1 MESHGFRLF
10 LNELFC
16 PKDYQGFKSLLMKHQ
31 TWLETWGVSFE
42 LIQLE
47 QGLDAEQFLT
57 LTHSMTQQI
66 YCYQGVLGVDLGC
79 EPPQPLEDVFP
90 TTIQAIEEAKQKKQ
104 MELAKQQELLA
115 GVKGFDQLD
124 SFH

>member
-1 MESHGFRLF
+1 MEAHGFRLF
-10 LNELFC
+10 LNELFY

-31 TWLETWGVSFE
+31 SWLEAWGFSFE

-47 QGLDAEQFLT
+47 QGIDVEQFLS
-57 LTHSMTQQI
+57 LTHSMTQQM
-66 YCYQGVLGVDLGC
+66 YCYHGILGVYLDY
-79 EPPQPLEDVFP
+79 EPSQLLEEAFL